1 LWTSGFD
8 IARFPEKITVVSA
21 NPTSAIAEPQYRERA
36 EPKPAQPSSMY
47 NARLW
52 RLGLNVAGA
61 LPGAPLRGVAAAASG
76 LYAATKPSRRE
87 IVVQNLLP
95 VLGNRAAAEKAAS
108 KMFRNLGSK
117 LVDVLRCEAGRPARA
132 MLSELVNADY
142 VLDAQRRGQGTL
154 IVTPHLGNWEFGGYI
169 LAERGIKLH
178 VVTLVEPGKGLTELR
193 QNCRARSG
201 IETIVIGEDP
211 FAIVE
216 VIKRLQQGGT
226 MALLI
231 DRPPKSVATTVEFF
245 GRPFV
250 AAIAAAELAR
260 ASGCLIAPVVIPR
273 VENGYRVELLS
284 PIEYDR
290 AALNERSARQQLTQ
304 NIMRAFEPSVRKYPD
319 QWYHFCPIW
328 PQQ

>member
-1 LWTSGFD
+1 VT
-8 IARFPEKITVVSA
+8 A
-21 NPTSAIAEPQYRERA
+21 NDTPAVADWQERERDLKR
-36 EPKPAQPSSMY
+36 PPAKASSIY

-52 RLGLNVAGA
+52 RFGLTIARTLPSGLLRSVAS
-61 LPGAPLRGVAAAASG
+61 AASA
-76 LYAATKPSRRE
+76 LYAKLKPARKQ
-87 IVVQNLLP
+87 IVVNNLLP
-95 VLGNRAAAEKAAS
+95 VLGDRSEAERAAS
-108 KMFRNLGSK
+108 KMFSNLGAK
-117 LVDVLRCEAGRPARA
+117 LVDVLRCEAGKPARE
-132 MLSELVNADY
+132 MLAELVNADY
-142 VLDAQRRGQGTL
+142 VLEAQARGQGTL

-169 LAERGIKLH
+169 LAERGIKLA
-178 VVTLVEPGKGLTELR
+178 VVTLVEPGAGLTELR
-193 QNCRARSG
+193 QDCRARSG

-260 ASGCLIAPVVIPR
+260 ASGCLIAPVIIPKVR
-273 VENGYRVELLS
+273 DGYRVELL
-284 PIEYDR
+284 PPVPYDR
-290 AALNERSARQQLTQ
+290 TALHERAARQQLTQ

-319 QWYHFCPIW
+319 QWYHFVPIW
-328 PQQ
+328 PAQ